1 VELGIFMV
9 DLPTI
14 ISISVLLN
22 VVIGAFLLS
31 LYFLRQQQSY
41 LYWGSSCLIFV
52 LAQITATSRVF
63 IDLPILTHFIA
74 NLLIIAAPLAA
85 VLGIHAYNNR
95 EKYYLKRCLYLLLA
109 TAMLLFPMFQLGF
122 DQFVTTAILAFSF
135 LYAANALRRLNVE
148 RIIHLVL
155 LQLCFFIHSAIMF
168 VQFGLLVMEHF
179 NYIKADIS
187 QVFAI
192 ILISHIII
200 TTLTAMIWPLLMF
213 LESEQ
218 VLSDLANRDS
228 LTGLLNRRAFITIS
242 NNYLEQANNSLSELC
257 AVMIDIDFFKR
268 VNDKYGH
275 ETGDEALKWVAN
287 KIKSQLREHDLVA
300 RIGGE
305 EFAVILPST
314 NQLQG
319 ENLSE
324 RIRLAINNDYFTF
337 NDQRIKLTISVGI
350 ITHQSGSNN
359 INELLAQADKGL
371 YKAKVNGRNQVVTM
385 AF

>member
-1 VELGIFMV
+1 MELGIFMV

>member
-1 VELGIFMV
+1 MELGIFMV

-109 TAMLLFPMFQLGF
+109 TATLLFPMFQLGF

>member
-1 VELGIFMV
+1 
-9 DLPTI
+9 
-14 ISISVLLN
+14 
-22 VVIGAFLLS
+22 
-31 LYFLRQQQSY
+31 
-41 LYWGSSCLIFV
+41 
-52 LAQITATSRVF
+52 
-63 IDLPILTHFIA
+63 
-74 NLLIIAAPLAA
+74 
-85 VLGIHAYNNR
+85 
-95 EKYYLKRCLYLLLA
+95 
-109 TAMLLFPMFQLGF
+109 MFQLGF

-314 NQLQG
+314 NQLQVKT
-319 ENLSE
+319 
-324 RIRLAINNDYFTF
+324 Y
-337 NDQRIKLTISVGI
+337 Q
-350 ITHQSGSNN
+350 
-359 INELLAQADKGL
+359 NEFA
-371 YKAKVNGRNQVVTM
+371 
-385 AF
+385 